1 MLEGGAFCLL
11 EYVVGAMRRKATAF
25 QITTPETKVFLA
37 RACLSL
43 SLVVQNNLSKSQA
56 ALGTVIE
63 RLSSGLRINSAKDD
77 PAGFAIANRFTSNIN
92 GLTKAAGNV
101 NDGISMAQTAEGALN
116 EINANLQR
124 IRELAVKA
132 ATGTNSTDDLVSI
145 QKEVTQ
151 RMAEINRISAQT
163 QFNGTY
169 VLGKTQSITLQV
181 GAHDGDTINLDMT
194 AMDTSSLGLDTIDL
208 TAMGP
213 TDIAILDSAMSKVDS
228 LRGDMGAMQNRLEST
243 INSINNMVSNL
254 SATRSRIMDTDY
266 AAEVSNMIKNQFRQQ
281 VGTWLLAQV
290 NKMPQLVLQLLK

>member
-1 MLEGGAFCLL
+1 MSLVINTN
-11 EYVVGAMRRKATAF
+11 Y
-25 QITTPETKVFLA
+25 
-37 RACLSL
+37 L

-56 ALGTVIE
+56 ALGTAIE

-181 GAHDGDTINLDMT
+181 GANDGDTITLDMT
-194 AMDTSSLGLDTIDL
+194 AMDTSSLGLDTLDL

-213 TDIAILDSAMSKVDS
+213 TDIAIIDHAMSKVDS

-254 SATRSRIMDTDY
+254 SAARSRIMDTDY